1 MANKRARIS
10 DRNPLTATDGVI
22 AGYEQV
28 NKSISQDLELDER
41 QDDLLTFEQVNKLA
55 SGQAE
60 KLASQPVD
68 QLDSSSDA
76 NREVLGERDLVETG
90 QQVSKLANQLSSKSA
105 SQQVS
110 KLTSQ
115 EFDQLTI
122 QPADKPTSDE
132 RENVEVRLSQ
142 QVSKLASQEA
152 EKSTNA
158 EPNQLESQQVD
169 NPTSQLVNK
178 SILKKATFKLD
189 SEVITAL
196 DRYHLQLQI
205 DLGKQDAPYKETIVE
220 EAIAQWL
227 ERSAKSPDRA
237 IKSLAKRQERR

>member
-1 MANKRARIS
+1 MASKRARIS

-28 NKSISQDLELDER
+28 NKS
-41 QDDLLTFEQVNKLA
+41 T

-60 KLASQPVD
+60 KLASQPVS
-68 QLDSSSDA
+68 QLDSSS
-76 NREVLGERDLVETG
+76 ERDLVETS
-90 QQVSKLANQLSSKSA
+90 QQVDKLANQPSSKSA
-105 SQQVS
+105 SQQVG

-115 EFDQLTI
+115 ESDQLTI
-122 QPADKPTSDE
+122 QPADKSTSEE
-132 RENVEVRLSQ
+132 RENVEVRSSQ

-158 EPNQLESQQVD
+158 ESNQLDSQQVGKS
-169 NPTSQLVNK
+169 TSQPVGK

-227 ERSAKSPDRA
+227 ERSEKSSDRA